1 MQVRIENKNEN
12 GEETFV
18 DLVIE
23 EQRLKDIIR
32 VLSTAHF

>member
-12 GEETFV
+12 GEETFI
-18 DLVIE
+18 DLMIE
-23 EQRLKDIIR
+23 EQRLKDILR

>member
-12 GEETFV
+12 GEEPFV
-18 DLVIE
+18 DLMIE

-32 VLSTAHF
+32 VL